1 LIRSAE
7 HSHRQACESTPE
19 FFRKKERISENSCQ
33 AYTCHSEDTCG
44 YYYIGCKG
52 ERRKSSRNMR
62 RSTTTAS
69 GSGRGRRKRGIP
81 NTYTEG
87 WVI

>member
-1 LIRSAE
+1 
-7 HSHRQACESTPE
+7 
-19 FFRKKERISENSCQ
+19 
-33 AYTCHSEDTCG
+33 
-44 YYYIGCKG
+44 
-52 ERRKSSRNMR
+52 MR